1 VGHGDVLAVHFIA
14 VVRRLFFRGE
24 VGYELVAEEVEID
37 PFRVGTAFGAA
48 EDGAVEMAGGFEVV
62 YGDGDVERLDHS
74 LLVF

>member
-1 VGHGDVLAVHFIA
+1 
-14 VVRRLFFRGE
+14 